1 MIRDDLSDDCLNLFK
16 GILNINP
23 ENRFKASEILQDSW
37 FANDS
42 RKKRTHDEILQQFK
56 ARML

>member
-42 RKKRTHDEILQQFK
+42 RKKRTHDEIL
-56 ARML
+56 